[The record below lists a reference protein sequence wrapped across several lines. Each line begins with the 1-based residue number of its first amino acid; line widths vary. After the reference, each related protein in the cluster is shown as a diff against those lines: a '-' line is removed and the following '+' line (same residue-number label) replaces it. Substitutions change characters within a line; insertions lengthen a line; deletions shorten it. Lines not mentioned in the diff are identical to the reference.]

1 MAELQNI
8 VNYLRLSPVN
18 PPITLGQIVRFL
30 AFASR
35 LKNEI
40 ILVQPGSFLPS
51 GRALP
56 ALPPSIEQ
64 FLSGASQIPLQSISA
79 IWSIL
84 GHTAWNLDLDILP
97 ASIPTVRSIF
107 VNYGLSRGI
116 SKGFISHSNFNHS
129 DD

>member
-8 VNYLRLSPVN
+8 VNYLSSVN
-18 PPITLGQIVRFL
+18 PPVTLGQIVRFL

-40 ILVQPGSFLPS
+40 LLVQPGSFLPS

-56 ALPPSIEQ
+56 ALSPSIEQ
-64 FLSGASQIPLQSISA
+64 FLSGASQIPLSSISA
-79 IWSIL
+79 VWSIL

-97 ASIPTVRSIF
+97 SSGIPTVRSIF
-107 VNYGLSRGI
+107 VNFGLSRGI
-116 SKGFISHSNFNHS
+116 SKEFISNFNHFES

>member
-8 VNYLRLSPVN
+8 VNYLSPVN
-18 PPITLGQIVRFL
+18 PHITLGQIVRFL

-40 ILVQPGSFLPS
+40 LLVQPGSFLLS

-79 IWSIL
+79 VWSIL

-116 SKGFISHSNFNHS
+116 SKGFNSHSNFNHS

>member
-1 MAELQNI
+1 MAELQHI
-8 VNYLRLSPVN
+8 VNYLSPVN

-40 ILVQPGSFLPS
+40 LLVQPGSFLPS

-56 ALPPSIEQ
+56 VLSPSIEQ

-79 IWSIL
+79 VWSIL
-84 GHTAWNLDLDILP
+84 GHTAWNLDLHISP

-116 SKGFISHSNFNHS
+116 SKGFIS
-129 DD
+129 